1 MSNDQDLLHKMAATG
16 FKPLTEQQLLDAL
29 VPAMSKSRPSK
40 DTRPEDSGP
49 FFVDENNF
57 VLGLSS
63 TIPLNSPAN
72 RAVWRRDRRMAFYH
86 NEVGIGS
93 DHATSKATLKT
104 HLANAKADSSTLK
117 SAETV
122 AFLANEI
129 GKKLFSL
136 LMKPEED
143 LDASLSLVDLGMDSL
158 VGIELCAWWKQVF
171 GFKIGVLE
179 MLGKGT
185 LEALGE
191 HAAEGLVL
199 AVHAERGDTVNGM

>member
-1 MSNDQDLLHKMAATG
+1 
-16 FKPLTEQQLLDAL
+16 
-29 VPAMSKSRPSK
+29 
-40 DTRPEDSGP
+40 
-49 FFVDENNF
+49 
-57 VLGLSS
+57 
-63 TIPLNSPAN
+63 
-72 RAVWRRDRRMAFYH
+72 
-86 NEVGIGS
+86 
-93 DHATSKATLKT
+93 
-104 HLANAKADSSTLK
+104 NAKADSSTLK

-122 AFLANEI
+122 AFLAHEI

-171 GFKIGVLE
+171 GFKISVLE

-199 AVHAERGDTVNGM
+199 AIHAERGDAVNG